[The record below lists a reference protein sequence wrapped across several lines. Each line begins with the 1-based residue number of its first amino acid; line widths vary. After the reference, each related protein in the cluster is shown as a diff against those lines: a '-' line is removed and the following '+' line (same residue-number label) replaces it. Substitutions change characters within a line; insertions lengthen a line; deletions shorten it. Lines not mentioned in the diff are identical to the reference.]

1 MTDTLA
7 STIRVVLVD
16 DSKLVRRGLCA
27 VLSAETDPAI
37 EVVAEA
43 GSVAEAVAVCRE
55 AKPDIV
61 ILDIRLPDGTGFDA
75 SRRISEELPD
85 TRFLVLTSHSNDN
98 YVYEAVTSGVQGYLM
113 KEVDPASLIHALRE
127 IAAGRSS
134 LDPDIT
140 SRVLRLL
147 RGPSK
152 SESGT
157 DLSIL
162 SHQERRVL
170 ELVAQGLTNK
180 QVAEQLGL
188 SRNTVK
194 NYLMNVFEKLQIKRR
209 SQAAVLFVQQN
220 QQRDRDAGT

>member
-37 EVVAEA
+37 EVVGEA
-43 GSVAEAVAVCRE
+43 GSVADAVAVCRE
-55 AKPDIV
+55 QKPDIV

-75 SRRISEELPD
+75 SRRIVEELPE

-113 KEVDPASLIHALRE
+113 KEVDPAGLIHALRE

-147 RGPSK
+147 RGPVK
-152 SESGT
+152 NESGP

-209 SQAAVLFVQQN
+209 SQAAVLFVQHN
-220 QQRDRDAGT
+220 QPRDRDPGT